1 MTEFDTLQTFQL
13 WMYLY
18 LEIVLS
24 LKNADSFL
32 GALEIKESMQ
42 EVISK
47 NNKNIWR
54 QGLIIKQIH
63 LLLLSP

>member
-1 MTEFDTLQTFQL
+1 
-13 WMYLY
+13 MYLY

-24 LKNADSFL
+24 LKNAHSFL

-47 NNKNIWR
+47 SNKNIWR